1 MIELVELRGKI
12 LESGALSLDLETTSK
27 KPREAK
33 ITLVALAAGRGADIR
48 SAALPPTDE
57 VLKFVREWVYDPT
70 IRLVGHNLVTY
81 DLLVLHLNGVIDFS
95 KIRAKIADTLP
106 LAWLYN
112 EKIDHGLKFLAWK
125 FFNQKMVTYEEAFL
139 TSPKIQM
146 VKSVSLGIE
155 SQRDLL
161 DRLDEDTK
169 KAKKKENTLYTRSLK
184 EKFKDF
190 QGSRAEKIKAK
201 ELCIRKIGR
210 RLEIQYGEAAL
221 ERKRKEM
228 ERSIILLSE
237 QKKVYEIEAEMDQ
250 RAYAADDAKQT
261 LRLFRR
267 LRRELEV
274 KDLLR
279 WADIEVKSRIV
290 AGHMMISGAPIDV
303 GRLQAQDEVFIPLI
317 QEFEADVTDAAKM
330 SFNPGSNK
338 ELSHILYD
346 ILGLIDVTGERK
358 TEEKNLSRLDHPIS
372 QAVLNYRTVKKLH
385 STYVR
390 KLFAIAKENDG
401 RVYGTVNPHGA
412 ETGRASASDPN
423 LQNIPSKKKP
433 AEYDERI
440 QNLGPRIRW
449 VFKPKPGKKL
459 ICADLSQIELR
470 ITTTVT
476 GDKNLLDVYGQN
488 TVYNGLTYWTGD
500 IHDKTAKALN
510 ISRKIAKNLNFGLT
524 YGMGPE
530 KFAVYAKLYK
540 PGTKT
545 YDIEKA
551 KEFKNQ
557 FMSFYQGVPDTLDL
571 IDGLINGRDGY
582 PRKNFRMLSGRCRHF
597 QDNEEFFFG
606 TAFNAIIQGS
616 AADVL
621 KVILW
626 KLYEGIILNP
636 EFAGTKLVWQVHD
649 EVGIEVDDAIAE
661 KVAIITKYI
670 MERPWFPL
678 PVPVLASV
686 KICEDWSGKDDDYV
700 PEVGIFYA
708 RLSDKGTVTDRI
720 FTSNNWKEFADFEE
734 AAKKDEKAKKPV
746 NESKIVLVKPCVAML
761 TPKQEAMAAAY
772 CPTVESYSDPN
783 GYNHTETES

>member
-12 LESGALSLDLETTSK
+12 LGSGALSLDLETTSK

-33 ITLVALAAGRGADIR
+33 ITLVALAAGRGADIY

-95 KIRAKIADTLP
+95 KIRAKIVDTLP
-106 LAWLYN
+106 MAWLYN
-112 EKIDHGLKFLAWK
+112 EKIDHGLKFLVWK

-161 DRLDEDTK
+161 ERLDEDSK
-169 KAKKKENTLYTRSLK
+169 KARKKENAMYTRSLK

-228 ERSIILLSE
+228 ERSIILLGE
-237 QKKVYEIEAEMDQ
+237 QKKVYEIEAETDQ
-250 RAYAADDAKQT
+250 RAYAADDARQT
-261 LRLFRR
+261 MRLFRR

-303 GRLQAQDEVFIPLI
+303 ERLQAQDGVFIPLI

-346 ILGLIDVTGERK
+346 ILGLTDVTGERK

-372 QAVLNYRTVKKLH
+372 QAILNYRTVKKLH
-385 STYVR
+385 STYVK

-401 RVYGTVNPHGA
+401 RVYGTVNPHGS

-449 VFKPKPGKKL
+449 VFKPKAGKKL

-488 TVYNGLTYWTGD
+488 TVYEGLTYWTGD
-500 IHDKTAKALN
+500 IHDKTAKG
-510 ISRKIAKNLNFGLT
+510 K
-524 YGMGPE
+524 
-530 KFAVYAKLYK
+530 
-540 PGTKT
+540 
-545 YDIEKA
+545 
-551 KEFKNQ
+551 
-557 FMSFYQGVPDTLDL
+557 
-571 IDGLINGRDGY
+571 
-582 PRKNFRMLSGRCRHF
+582 
-597 QDNEEFFFG
+597 
-606 TAFNAIIQGS
+606 
-616 AADVL
+616 
-621 KVILW
+621 
-626 KLYEGIILNP
+626 
-636 EFAGTKLVWQVHD
+636 
-649 EVGIEVDDAIAE
+649 
-661 KVAIITKYI
+661 
-670 MERPWFPL
+670 
-678 PVPVLASV
+678 SV
-686 KICEDWSGKDDDYV
+686 V
-700 PEVGIFYA
+700 
-708 RLSDKGTVTDRI
+708 
-720 FTSNNWKEFADFEE
+720 
-734 AAKKDEKAKKPV
+734 
-746 NESKIVLVKPCVAML
+746 
-761 TPKQEAMAAAY
+761 
-772 CPTVESYSDPN
+772 
-783 GYNHTETES
+783 